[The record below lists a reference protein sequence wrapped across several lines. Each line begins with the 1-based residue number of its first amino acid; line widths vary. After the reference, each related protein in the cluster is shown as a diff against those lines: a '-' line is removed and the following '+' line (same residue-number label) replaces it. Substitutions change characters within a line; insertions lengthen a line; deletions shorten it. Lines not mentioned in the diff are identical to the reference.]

1 MKTSILSTIL
11 CLTMVTVCGWRC
23 ATARAADDATE
34 LELRSLLAG
43 EAVQPGE
50 PEAPPVVAEQVRQA
64 AATRRAPEASNVAA
78 SNIAASNA
86 DATSG
91 RTEWAVEPESAADAG
106 NDDATTPLPINPVP
120 EPSAI
125 ILAVAALGYF
135 LLFARR
141 RRV

>member
-11 CLTMVTVCGWRC
+11 CLTLVTLSGWQC
-23 ATARAADDATE
+23 AMARAADDATD

-43 EAVQPGE
+43 EAVRPSQ
-50 PEAPPVVAEQVRQA
+50 PEAPPVVAKQVGQA
-64 AATRRAPEASNVAA
+64 AATRKAAEASNAEAA
-78 SNIAASNA
+78 N
-86 DATSG
+86 G
-91 RTEWAVEPESAADAG
+91 RTEWTVEPGSAADAAG
-106 NDDATTPLPINPVP
+106 NDNATPPLPINPVP
-120 EPSAI
+120 APSAI

>member
-11 CLTMVTVCGWRC
+11 CLTLVTLCGWRC
-23 ATARAADDATE
+23 ATARAADDATD

-43 EAVQPGE
+43 EAIRPSQ
-50 PEAPPVVAEQVRQA
+50 PEAPPVVAKQVGQA
-64 AATRRAPEASNVAA
+64 AATRKTAEASNAEAA
-78 SNIAASNA
+78 N
-86 DATSG
+86 G
-91 RTEWAVEPESAADAG
+91 RTEWTVEPGSATDTGGDAAG
-106 NDDATTPLPINPVP
+106 DDDATPPLPINPVP

>member
-1 MKTSILSTIL
+1 MKTSLFSTIL
-11 CLTMVTVCGWRC
+11 CLALIPLCGSPC
-23 ATARAADDATE
+23 ATARAAEDATD

-43 EAVQPGE
+43 EPVKPSD
-50 PEAPPVVAEQVRQA
+50 PVAPPVVAEQVRQA
-64 AATRRAPEASNVAA
+64 AASR
-78 SNIAASNA
+78 
-86 DATSG
+86 
-91 RTEWAVEPESAADAG
+91 AADASS
-106 NDDATTPLPINPVP
+106 NATTSHDESTRDQAHWTVKSGSNGETGAADSNSEGSAPSLPINPVP